1 LLNEQITRSTTDG
14 AYTVDTQPDIAL
26 EVQHIHKRYGGIEA
40 LKDVSL
46 ALYEGEV
53 CALLGENGAGKS
65 TLIKILT
72 GVEQKDQG
80 DIILY
85 GEETRI
91 PDPVSARGRGIAAI
105 YQELSLIEHLSV
117 AQNIFLG
124 HEPTRTV
131 LGLRDD
137 SALMRQAADYL
148 ERFGIDI
155 SPRTR
160 VRDLGLGQKR
170 IVEIVKALSVNARIL
185 FLDEPTTGMSQ
196 VEIERLFQIMNELK
210 QHRVTMI
217 YISHHLDEIFEV
229 CDRAFVLRDGQ
240 NAGAFDV
247 AKVDKPTLIR
257 AMIGKDVHYDE
268 TRPSAEVS
276 TGGVLLEAR
285 DFQAEDM
292 QQPVSFHLRAGE
304 ILGITGII
312 GAGKSE
318 LGRGLFGA
326 SRMQSGTLT
335 INGEVVRLHSPGD
348 AQEHNMA
355 FIPED
360 RKNQGLILAHTVENN
375 LTVTNLDK
383 LTYWKTFLRP
393 ASKRAAA
400 NKIAEK
406 LRVVPLNVRMLARN
420 LSGGNQQKVVI
431 GKWLLGEPSIL
442 IMDEPTRGVDV
453 GAKAEIYSLIKSLAE
468 GGCGV
473 VVLSS
478 EFEEVRRLCDRVI
491 VLRDGAI
498 VEELQPDEAS
508 ADRLLTAALGG

>member
-1 LLNEQITRSTTDG
+1 MER
-14 AYTVDTQPDIAL
+14 QPDVAL

-80 DIILY
+80 EIILY
-85 GEETRI
+85 GEAARI

-105 YQELSLIEHLSV
+105 YQELSLIEHLTV

-124 HEPTRTV
+124 HEPARTF

-137 SALMRQAADYL
+137 AELVRRAADYL

-155 SPRTR
+155 NPRTR

-170 IVEIVKALSVNARIL
+170 IVEIVKALSVNARVL

-217 YISHHLDEIFEV
+217 YISHHLDEVFEV

-240 NAGAFDV
+240 NAGVFEVDQ
-247 AKVDKPTLIR
+247 VDKPTLIR
-257 AMIGKDVHYDE
+257 AMIGKDVRYEE
-268 TRPSAEVS
+268 THHAVDNTTRK
-276 TGGVLLEAR
+276 VLLEAV

-292 QQPVSFHLRAGE
+292 REPISFKLFAGE

-326 SRMQSGTLT
+326 SHSLRGTLYV
-335 INGEVVRLHSPGD
+335 NGEAIRLRSPED
-348 AQEHNMA
+348 AQVHNIA

-360 RKNQGLILAHTVENN
+360 RKSQGLILAHTVESN
-375 LTVTNLDK
+375 LTLTNLDR
-383 LTYWKTFLRP
+383 LTLWKTFTRP
-393 ASKRAAA
+393 AIKHAAA
-400 NKIAEK
+400 TRIAEK
-406 LRVVPLNVRMLARN
+406 LRVVPLDVRLRARN

-431 GKWLLGEPSIL
+431 GKWLLGEPAIL

-453 GAKAEIYSLIKSLAE
+453 GAKAEIYALIRSLAE
-468 GGCGV
+468 SGCGI

-478 EFEEVRRLCDRVI
+478 EFEEVRRLCDRII
-491 VLRDGAI
+491 VLRSGVVVD
-498 VEELQPDEAS
+498 ELQPDDAS

>member
-1 LLNEQITRSTTDG
+1 M
-14 AYTVDTQPDIAL
+14 DTQPDVAL

-40 LKDVSL
+40 LKEVSL
-46 ALYEGEV
+46 ALFEGEV

-80 DIILY
+80 EIILY
-85 GEETRI
+85 GELTRI

-105 YQELSLIEHLSV
+105 YQELSLIEHLTV

-124 HEPTRTV
+124 HEPTHTI

-137 SALMRQAADYL
+137 AALLRQASAYL

-155 SPRTR
+155 SPRAR

-170 IVEIVKALSVNARIL
+170 IVEIVKALSVNARVL

-196 VEIERLFQIMNELK
+196 VEIDRLFQIMTDLK

-240 NAGAFDV
+240 NAGVFEV
-247 AKVDKPTLIR
+247 AQVDKPTLIR

-268 TRPSAEVS
+268 TPRAAEPG
-276 TGGVLLEAR
+276 TGDVLLEVV
-285 DFQAEDM
+285 DFQAADM
-292 QQPVSFHLRAGE
+292 RHTVSFRLHAGE

-318 LGRGLFGA
+318 LGKGLFGA
-326 SRMQSGTLT
+326 TPHQHGTLY
-335 INGEVVRLHSPGD
+335 INGEAIRLRSPED
-348 AQEHNMA
+348 AQAHNIA

-360 RKNQGLILAHTVENN
+360 RKNQGLILAHTVEQN
-375 LTVTNLDK
+375 LTLTNLDK
-383 LTYWKTFLRP
+383 LTLWNTFLRP
-393 ASKRAAA
+393 SKKRAAA
-400 NKIAEK
+400 IEIAEK
-406 LRVVPLNVRMLARN
+406 LRVIPLNVLMRARN

-431 GKWLLGEPSIL
+431 GKWLLGEPAIL

-453 GAKAEIYSLIKSLAE
+453 GAKAEIYALIKSLAE
-468 GGCGV
+468 SGCGV
-473 VVLSS
+473 LVLSS

-491 VLRDGAI
+491 VLREGAI
-498 VEELQPDEAS
+498 VDEWQPEDAS